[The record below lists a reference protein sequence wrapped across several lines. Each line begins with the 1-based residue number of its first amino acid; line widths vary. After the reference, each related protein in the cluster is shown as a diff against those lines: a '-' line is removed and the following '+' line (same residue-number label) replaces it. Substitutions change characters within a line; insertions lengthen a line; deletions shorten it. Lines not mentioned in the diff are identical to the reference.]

1 MTHMYG
7 FIIQGFYS
15 RCIAKQ
21 NTGCNYFC
29 QACVKCNDICMCTYA
44 CVYLPT
50 FRYVFIVN
58 IDTVH
63 KLVMLLLHSV
73 LCRIKSK
80 MSREL

>member
-1 MTHMYG
+1 MTQMYG
-7 FIIQGFYS
+7 FYTQGFYS

-21 NTGCNYFC
+21 NTGCNSLC
-29 QACVKCNDICMCTYA
+29 QACVKFNDIRCMCTYA

-50 FRYVFIVN
+50 FVIVFILN

-73 LCRIKSK
+73 LC
-80 MSREL
+80 